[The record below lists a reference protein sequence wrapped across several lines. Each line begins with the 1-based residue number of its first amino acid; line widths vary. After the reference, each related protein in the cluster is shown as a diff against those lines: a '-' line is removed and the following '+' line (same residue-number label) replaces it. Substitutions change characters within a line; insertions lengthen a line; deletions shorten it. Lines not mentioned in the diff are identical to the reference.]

1 MRCVGPLRRLG
12 LSSSTR
18 TAGGRG
24 PSSEAALAGQEP
36 HPIAPPRLPIWQNEP
51 NHITSAV
58 LSGYGT
64 APGWGLRRSD
74 GVSASQRVLEG
85 RTYRD
90 RGDPLAKKNVPVVSR
105 AEPSAGFRGTR
116 ASRRRRR
123 GPLREA
129 ADAGDGCSRADRRDR
144 GVLGTGRCRSLVGGD
159 AASASQGEPAQIL
172 RDARLRGDPCAA
184 PSFPITKAL
193 SSSTIARSRSDTSTS
208 PSRER
213 EFGNLKGG
221 GTRQLSAQNAK
232 KHGLSLSVWHNA
244 ELAPDVEALS
254 RRIAAGNEALL
265 PLARDIAEAQ
275 IDLSRVRHLRGELI
289 DRALRD
295 PKFRTVEQSVQLLKL
310 LARVVQIEA
319 GRGRFSPS
327 EELRAQ
333 RYLTKKPKGGPSV
346 TPRFCRGSRR
356 SLREWTD
363 TNGVREIDVTLE
375 KKAP

>member
-1 MRCVGPLRRLG
+1 M
-12 LSSSTR
+12 
-18 TAGGRG
+18 
-24 PSSEAALAGQEP
+24 
-36 HPIAPPRLPIWQNEP
+36 
-51 NHITSAV
+51 
-58 LSGYGT
+58 
-64 APGWGLRRSD
+64 
-74 GVSASQRVLEG
+74 
-85 RTYRD
+85 
-90 RGDPLAKKNVPVVSR
+90 AKKNVPVVSR
-105 AEPSAGFRGTR
+105 AEPSAGFGAPVLLEGEDEALYEKLLTQGTAAVAPTDVIEEFWVR
-116 ASRRRRR
+116 DVVD
-123 GPLREA
+123 LLWEA
-129 ADAGDGCSRADRRDR
+129 M
-144 GVLGTGRCRSLVGGD
+144 
-159 AASASQGEPAQIL
+159 
-172 RDARLRGDPCAA
+172 RLRRLKASLLRSSAMQGLEEILA
-184 PSFPITKAL
+184 PLLRSRSPRL
-193 SSSTIARSRSDTSTS
+193 SPSSTIARSRSDTSTS

-310 LARVVQIEA
+310 LARVVQIED
-319 GRGRFSPS
+319 GRGRPS
-327 EELRAQ
+327 ALLKSCGRKDTS
-333 RYLTKKPKGGPSV
+333 TKKPKGGPSV